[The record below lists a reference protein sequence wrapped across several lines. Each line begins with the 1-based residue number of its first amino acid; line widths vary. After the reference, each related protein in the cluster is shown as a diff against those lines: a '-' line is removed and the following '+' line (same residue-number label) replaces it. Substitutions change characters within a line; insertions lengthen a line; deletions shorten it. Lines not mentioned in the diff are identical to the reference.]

1 MLAILSSSKEKY
13 KNLEGKA
20 KLSEVKI
27 CGYFITS
34 EGNMLSIFMQEGKG
48 GSKGQR
54 RET

>member
-34 EGNMLSIFMQEGKG
+34 EGNMLSIFMREGKG

-54 RET
+54 RQT